1 MQALN
6 SVGWGFGFARI
17 PLFARVHPWMRP
29 DKTNVRWLPINEDIE
44 QPGSAPLPREILYR
58 FIEEASHRVIY
69 NQCVCREANKCEHY
83 PIGIGCLQMGDS
95 AIESDE
101 ALRREVGVDDAKQ
114 FVNDAISKGLV
125 PVVGKVRIDN
135 FIFDIKDRS
144 RLLTVCFCCECCCIT
159 RFNRHAPAR
168 YLDSMFPRLDSIVVE
183 VTDGCTGCGTCVEHC
198 YIKAIEVAGDRAV
211 IGEKCRACGRCA
223 SVCPSGA
230 VKISIEDP
238 EFLDRAYEAIRSFV
252 KYD

>member
-1 MQALN
+1 
-6 SVGWGFGFARI
+6 
-17 PLFARVHPWMRP
+17 
-29 DKTNVRWLPINEDIE
+29 
-44 QPGSAPLPREILYR
+44 
-58 FIEEASHRVIY
+58 
-69 NQCVCREANKCEHY
+69 
-83 PIGIGCLQMGDS
+83 
-95 AIESDE
+95 
-101 ALRREVGVDDAKQ
+101 
-114 FVNDAISKGLV
+114 
-125 PVVGKVRIDN
+125 
-135 FIFDIKDRS
+135 
-144 RLLTVCFCCECCCIT
+144 
-159 RFNRHAPAR
+159 
-168 YLDSMFPRLDSIVVE
+168 MFPRLDSIVVE